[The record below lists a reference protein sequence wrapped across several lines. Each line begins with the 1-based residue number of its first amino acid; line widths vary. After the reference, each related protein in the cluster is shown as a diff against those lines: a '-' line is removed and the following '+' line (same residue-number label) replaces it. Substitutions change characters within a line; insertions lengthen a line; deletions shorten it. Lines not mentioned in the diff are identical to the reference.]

1 MRERGLEASSSS
13 SGVDGLFP
21 RLQIDSLEERDRPSQ
36 IAEPIPPRDRPLG
49 RFGPANSRRA
59 FMQQRD
65 LIDMLREVYQDQ
77 EPSNRREFE
86 MQPQDN
92 EDDMSITIQNFD
104 FDAPNNR

>member
-1 MRERGLEASSSS
+1 
-13 SGVDGLFP
+13 
-21 RLQIDSLEERDRPSQ
+21 
-36 IAEPIPPRDRPLG
+36 
-49 RFGPANSRRA
+49 
-59 FMQQRD
+59 MQQRD